1 MAVPS
6 RLLLCSAVVAVALL
20 VAPGEVA
27 AAAGHGHTHTR
38 RLRPK
43 KSAAAAAAK
52 LYPANATRAEA
63 IERQFTRWVRFVGG
77 RLGHGT
83 YNYNR
88 PALTLLP
95 ARTLVVDRRPG
106 AGDFTSI
113 QAAVDS
119 LPLINLA
126 RVVIRV
132 NAGTYTYVRAL
143 HCIALLALRRRRV
156 SLARCCCREKVNISP
171 MRAFVTVEGAGADK
185 TVVQWGDTADTA
197 GSWGRPMGTFGS
209 ATFAVNSMFFVA
221 KNITFKNTAPVPRP
235 GALGKQGVA
244 LRISADNA
252 AFVGCNFLGAQDTLY
267 DHLGRHYY
275 RDCYIEGSVDFIF
288 GNALSLYEGC
298 HVHAIARNYGALT
311 AQNRQSL
318 LEDTGFSFVKCRVTG
333 SGALY
338 LGRAWG
344 TFSRVVFAYTYMDN
358 IIIPRGWYN
367 WGDPT
372 REMTVFY
379 GQYKCTGPGA
389 NYAGRVQWSR
399 ELTDEEAKP
408 FISLDFI
415 DGFQWLRL

>member
-1 MAVPS
+1 MACVPPP
-6 RLLLCSAVVAVALL
+6 RFLLLVMLLLL
-20 VAPGEVA
+20 VAASSDVFVSA
-27 AAAGHGHTHTR
+27 ATSARHHRGHSPRPYGHTKK
-38 RLRPK
+38 LRPGGNGK
-43 KSAAAAAAK
+43 GKNKDTTAPP
-52 LYPANATRAEA
+52 YPANATRVEA
-63 IERQFTRWVRFVGG
+63 IERQFTRWVRFMGG
-77 RLGHGT
+77 LVEHGT
-83 YNYNR
+83 FNR
-88 PALTLLP
+88 SLSRAFLP
-95 ARTLVVDRRPG
+95 TRTLVVDSRNTPPG
-106 AGDFTSI
+106 GFASI

-119 LPLINLA
+119 LPLINLE
-126 RVVIRV
+126 RVVIKV
-132 NAGTYTYVRAL
+132 NAGTYT
-143 HCIALLALRRRRV
+143 
-156 SLARCCCREKVNISP
+156 EKVNISP
-171 MRAFVTVEGAGADK
+171 MRAFITIEGAGADK
-185 TVVQWGDTADTA
+185 TVVQWGDTAETV
-197 GSWGRPMGTFGS
+197 GPWGRPLGTFAS
-209 ATFAVNSMFFVA
+209 ATFAVNSAFFVA
-221 KNITFKNTAPVPRP
+221 KNITFKNTAPVPKP

-298 HVHAIARNYGALT
+298 RVHAIARNYGALT
-311 AQNRQSL
+311 AQNRMSI
-318 LEDTGFSFVKCRVTG
+318 LEDTGFSFVNCKVTG

-399 ELTDEEAKP
+399 ELTDDEAKP

-415 DGFQWLRL
+415 DGFEWLRL

>member
-1 MAVPS
+1 MAAAPS
-6 RLLLCSAVVAVALL
+6 RARLLLLCCC
-20 VAPGEVA
+20 VA
-27 AAAGHGHTHTR
+27 AALLAGVAAAGAKHGHGKPRHTHTK
-38 RLRPK
+38 RLRPGK
-43 KSAAAAAAK
+43 GGAASAAAAAK
-52 LYPANATRAEA
+52 PYPVNATRVEA
-63 IERQFTRWVRFVGG
+63 IERQFTRWVRFMGAP
-77 RLGHGT
+77 GHSS
-83 YNYNR
+83 YNR
-88 PALTLLP
+88 ALNRALLP
-95 ARTLVVDRRPG
+95 TRTLVVDRTPG

-126 RVVIRV
+126 RVVIKV
-132 NAGTYTYVRAL
+132 NAGTYT
-143 HCIALLALRRRRV
+143 
-156 SLARCCCREKVNISP
+156 EKVSISP
-171 MRAFVTVEGAGADK
+171 MRAFVTVEGAGADR
-185 TVVQWGDTADTA
+185 TVVQWGDTAETV
-197 GSWGRPMGTFGS
+197 GSLGRPMGTFGS

-311 AQNRQSL
+311 AQSRQSL
-318 LEDTGFSFVKCRVTG
+318 LEDTGFSFVNCRVTG

-372 REMTVFY
+372 REMSDGVLRAVQVHGAG
-379 GQYKCTGPGA
+379 GQLRRPGA
-389 NYAGRVQWSR
+389 VVAGAHRRGGQAIH
-399 ELTDEEAKP
+399 LA
-408 FISLDFI
+408 
-415 DGFQWLRL
+415 RLHRRAPVALVVAAAPTH

>member
-1 MAVPS
+1 MAVVA
-6 RLLLCSAVVAVALL
+6 RFMACIAVALL
-20 VAPGEVA
+20 LVTSGFAGADAGGGRPH
-27 AAAGHGHTHTR
+27 GHGHGRNKHGGQSTKAM
-38 RLRPK
+38 RPGK
-43 KSAAAAAAK
+43 AAARP
-52 LYPANATRAEA
+52 YPVNATAVEA
-63 IERQFTRWVRFVGG
+63 IERQFTRWVRSIGG
-77 RLGHGT
+77 RRHST
-83 YNYNR
+83 FQR
-88 PALTLLP
+88 ALYRGLFP
-95 ARTLVVDRRPG
+95 SSPRGVIVVDKIPG

-126 RVVIRV
+126 RVVIKV
-132 NAGTYTYVRAL
+132 NAGTYT
-143 HCIALLALRRRRV
+143 
-156 SLARCCCREKVNISP
+156 EKVSISP
-171 MRAFVTVEGAGADK
+171 MRAFVTIEGAGADK
-185 TVVQWGDTADTA
+185 TVVQWGDTAETV
-197 GSWGRPMGTFGS
+197 GPLGRPFGTFAS
-209 ATFAVNSMFFVA
+209 ATFAVNAQFFVA

-288 GNALSLYEGC
+288 GNALSLFEGC

-311 AQNRQSL
+311 AQNRMSI
-318 LEDTGFSFVKCRVTG
+318 LEDTGFSFVNCRVTG

-344 TFSRVVFAYTYMDN
+344 AFSRVVFAYTYMDN

-389 NYAGRVQWSR
+389 NYAGRVAWSR
-399 ELTDEEAKP
+399 ELTDQEAKP
-408 FISLDFI
+408 FISLNFI
-415 DGFQWLRL
+415 DGLEWVKL

>member
-1 MAVPS
+1 MSSTS
-6 RLLLCSAVVAVALL
+6 RARFLACAVAVAVLL
-20 VAPGEVA
+20 VASGNVEAGRHGHAHGHGRAAHRHTKGLRPGKATAPAVA
-27 AAAGHGHTHTR
+27 AK
-38 RLRPK
+38 PD
-43 KSAAAAAAK
+43 SA
-52 LYPANATRAEA
+52 ANATSVEQGFA
-63 IERQFTRWVRFVGG
+63 RWVRFMGG
-77 RLGHGT
+77 LEHSVFQR
-83 YNYNR
+83 
-88 PALTLLP
+88 ALLP
-95 ARTLVVDRRPG
+95 TTRVVVVDKTPG

-119 LPLINLA
+119 LPVINLG

-132 NAGTYTYVRAL
+132 NPGIYT
-143 HCIALLALRRRRV
+143 
-156 SLARCCCREKVNISP
+156 EKVNISP
-171 MRAFVTVEGAGADK
+171 LRAFVTVEGAGAER
-185 TVVQWGDTADTA
+185 TVVQWGDTADTVAA
-197 GSWGRPMGTFGS
+197 GPWSRPVGTFGS
-209 ATFAVNSMFFVA
+209 ATFAVNSQFFVA
-221 KNITFKNTAPVPRP
+221 KNMTFRNTAPVPRA

-252 AFVGCNFLGAQDTLY
+252 AFVGCSFVGGQDTLY

-298 HVHAIARNYGALT
+298 HVHAVSPQYGALT
-311 AQNRQSL
+311 AQNRKSL
-318 LEDTGFSFVKCRVTG
+318 LDDTGFSFLNCRVTG

-389 NYAGRVQWSR
+389 NYAGRVDWSR

-408 FISLDFI
+408 FISLSFI
-415 DGFQWLRL
+415 DGLEWLRL